1 MNQVYTLLFNKAM
14 EGDHDCG
21 GLMSYNYYSG
31 EPVTGTDD
39 GVPMFTRLADAP
51 ITLPNFMRALI
62 YSSMAT
68 LKLGMDILTESEKVA
83 IDSVVGHG
91 GLFKTKGVGQRIMA
105 SALRTPV
112 TVMETAGEGG
122 AWGIAVLASYMANRA
137 PGETLDDYLN
147 NRVFAGMSAETLQPD
162 DAISQGFDAFLQ
174 RYTACLDAEKAC
186 VKGMKG

>member
-1 MNQVYTLLFNKAM
+1 MNVLII
-14 EGDHDCG
+14 G
-21 GLMSYNYYSG
+21 GVAAGTKVAAKLKR
-31 EPVTGTDD
+31 EDPAARVTILT
-39 GVPMFTRLADAP
+39 
-51 ITLPNFMRALI
+51 AL
-62 YSSMAT
+62 AT
-68 LKLGMDILTESEKVA
+68 LKIGMDILVA
-83 IDSVVGHG
+83 EGVKMDSMLGHG
-91 GLFKTKGVGQRIMA
+91 GLYKTPVVGQRLTAAAINA
-105 SALRTPV
+105 PV
-112 TVMETAGEGG
+112 SVMKTAGEGG